1 MSLQL
6 DMNALCTLIVS
17 LNKNIESVAII
28 NKLGR
33 VVEKV
38 SRSKYTF
45 ELPDDMNELFFMQCV
60 LQISMGKDFDEY
72 FGPINYHM
80 LERLNLAM
88 LSFPMDDY
96 ILLVT
101 TKNHISSISLAR
113 KIVNILNEH
122 KKTPSSHFIGQ
133 ER

>member
-6 DMNALCTLIVS
+6 DMNALCTLVVS

-38 SRSKYTF
+38 SRPKYTF
-45 ELPDDMNELFFMQCV
+45 ELPDDMNELFLMQCV
-60 LQISMGKDFDEY
+60 LQISMGKDFDEH

-80 LERLNLAM
+80 LERQNLAM

-122 KKTPSSHFIGQ
+122 KKTSSSHFIGQ